1 MLKRGLIILLT
12 VCLLLCAIVVFAK
25 VKLTEEMIITP
36 TSTTTIPTEWNEENL
51 RPLIEKVAGEEG
63 FSQVDLLNQL
73 AFHES
78 RWMLYDEILDVNGY
92 FSRGLFHFQLYTFL
106 EQAKLYKVIP
116 KETDIEEGK
125 VLVMNPELQIRTICR
140 MGNNSLKNIER
151 HWVLSWI
158 KIHQ

>member
-1 MLKRGLIILLT
+1 MFKRGFLALAFM
-12 VCLLLCAIVVFAK
+12 CLLLGSWIVFAQ
-25 VKLTEEMIITP
+25 VKPIEDTAIAP
-36 TSTTTIPTEWNEENL
+36 TSTTTIPTEWNEKNL

-63 FSQVDLLNQL
+63 FSHVDLLNQL

-116 KETDIEEGK
+116 QETDIEEGK
-125 VLVMNPELQIRTICR
+125 VLVMNPELQLRTICR

>member
-78 RWMLYDEILDVNGY
+78 RWMLDHEILDVNGY
-92 FSRGLFHFQLYTFL
+92 FSRGLFHFQLYTF
-106 EQAKLYKVIP
+106 
-116 KETDIEEGK
+116 
-125 VLVMNPELQIRTICR
+125 
-140 MGNNSLKNIER
+140 
-151 HWVLSWI
+151 
-158 KIHQ
+158 